1 MTAVGDNW
9 TKDNQKSSLGS
20 LFPIGWDEG
29 NFEPLSVFP
38 GCLAL
43 RDCLSIKS
51 IDELVKKRGF

>member
-20 LFPIGWDEG
+20 LFFIGWDEG

-38 GCLAL
+38 GCLVL
-43 RDCLSIKS
+43 RDCLSIKF
-51 IDELVKKRGF
+51 IDELVKKREF